1 MSGFFEGFSESTADL
16 GDGRHFRLRSGG
28 SGPPLVMLHGMPQT
42 HCMWHRIAPALAA
55 RFTVICPDITGY
67 GNSYKPAASA
77 DHEAYS
83 KRRMAQDIVDLAA
96 HLGIG
101 RFALVGHDRGARVSH
116 RLALDHPDRISRLA
130 LLDIIPTIEHF
141 ERTDMRFAMGYYH
154 WFFLAQPAPLPEDLI
169 NRDAGYWLLSQTARH
184 KTARAVFD
192 EAAMADY
199 RRAMADPATVTA
211 ICEDYRAAA
220 TIDLEHDRESRAR
233 RERIAA
239 PLKVLWGSRGLVGAL
254 YDPLEIWRGYASGPV
269 EGQAIESGHFLAEEA
284 PEATLAA
291 LQEFLADG

>member
-1 MSGFFEGFSESTADL
+1 MSGFFEGFSETTADL

-67 GNSYKPAASA
+67 GLSYKPAASE

-83 KRRMAQDIVDLAA
+83 KRRMARDIVDLVA

-192 EAAMADY
+192 ETAMADY

-220 TIDLEHDRESRAR
+220 TIDLDHDRESRAR
-233 RERIAA
+233 REKIAA
-239 PLKVLWGSRGLVGAL
+239 PLLVLWGARGLVGAL
-254 YDPLEIWRGYASGPV
+254 YDPLEIWRGYAAGAV
-269 EGQAIESGHFLAEEA
+269 AGRAIESGHYLAEEA

-291 LQEFLADG
+291 LQGFLAEG

>member
-1 MSGFFEGFSESTADL
+1 MSGFFEEFSETTADL
-16 GDGRHFRLRSGG
+16 GDGRQFRLRSGG

-42 HCMWHRIAPALAA
+42 HCMWHRIAPALAE

-67 GNSYKPAASA
+67 GLSYKPAASA
-77 DHEAYS
+77 GHEAYS

-116 RLALDHPDRISRLA
+116 RLALDHPERISRLA

-154 WFFLAQPAPLPEDLI
+154 WFFLAQPAPLPEELI

-192 EAAMADY
+192 DAAMADY
-199 RRAMADPATVTA
+199 RRAIADPATVTA

-220 TIDLEHDRESRAR
+220 TIDLDHDRESRAR
-233 RERIAA
+233 REKIAA
-239 PLKVLWGSRGLVGAL
+239 PLLVLWGARGLVGAL
-254 YDPLEIWRGYASGPV
+254 YDPLEIWRGYAAASV
-269 EGQAIESGHFLAEEA
+269 EGRAIESGHFLAEEA

-291 LQEFLADG
+291 LLGFLAEG

>member
-1 MSGFFEGFSESTADL
+1 MSGFFEGFSETTADL
-16 GDGRHFRLRSGG
+16 GDGRQFRLRSGG

-42 HCMWHRIAPALAA
+42 HCMWHRIAPALAE

-67 GNSYKPAASA
+67 GLSYKPAASA
-77 DHEAYS
+77 GHEAYS

-116 RLALDHPDRISRLA
+116 RLALDHPERISRLA

-154 WFFLAQPAPLPEDLI
+154 WFFLAQPAPLPEELI

-192 EAAMADY
+192 DAAMADY
-199 RRAMADPATVTA
+199 RRAIVDPATVTA

-220 TIDLEHDRESRAR
+220 TIDLDHDRESRAR
-233 RERIAA
+233 REKIAA
-239 PLKVLWGSRGLVGAL
+239 PLLVLWGARGLVGAL
-254 YDPLEIWRGYASGPV
+254 YDPLEIWRGYAAASV
-269 EGQAIESGHFLAEEA
+269 EGRAIESGHFLAEEA

-291 LQEFLADG
+291 LLGFLAEG